1 MRELKLWYNANRKK
15 IWVAIGIIAA
25 LIAITQ
31 FFNFLVSRTNN
42 DENNKTNISNE
53 ISIKEQIKNETNVDV
68 ESTTSPITGQT
79 VSEKKL
85 KEDASIIGQFMEFC
99 NSGNTQEAYNLLS
112 ENCKNNVF
120 NTLEQ
125 FEQGYYQYVFGGETK
140 IYTILNWEGNTYR
153 VDIMEN
159 MLSTGKSNNG
169 YEKQDYITIE
179 EMDNEKKLNINSYI
193 GHREINKKTED
204 NDNGIIVE
212 VLSKEIFKEYEE
224 YKIRVKNNRNELI
237 ILDSM
242 TYADSLYLEDSKEQ
256 KYPAYTHELTDP
268 MLSLDSGTT
277 KELNIKFYNSYD
289 TNKNIQHIVFS
300 NILVLYDHGSDKIQ
314 IEANV

>member
-85 KEDASIIGQFMEFC
+85 KEDSSIIGQFMEFC

-159 MLSTGKSNNG
+159 MLATGKSNNG

-179 EMDNEKKLNINSYI
+179 ETDNEKKLNINSYI

-204 NDNGIIVE
+204 NDNDIIVE

-268 MLSLDSGTT
+268 MLSLDSGAT

-289 TNKNIQHIVFS
+289 TNKNIKHIVFS
-300 NILVLYDHGSDKIQ
+300 NILVLYDHGSDEIQ

>member
-159 MLSTGKSNNG
+159 MLATGKSNNG

-193 GHREINKKTED
+193 GHREINKTTGD
-204 NDNGIIVE
+204 NDGIIVE

-224 YKIRVKNNRNELI
+224 YKIRVTNN
-237 ILDSM
+237 LDVAIM
-242 TYADSLYLEDSKEQ
+242 LDNREYADTLYLEDSKEQ

-289 TNKNIQHIVFS
+289 TNKNITYIVFS
-300 NILVLYDHGSDKIQ
+300 EITGLPGEILGMKADV
-314 IEANV
+314 

>member
-31 FFNFLVSRTNN
+31 FLNFLSSRLNN
-42 DENNKTNISNE
+42 NENNKTNISNE
-53 ISIKEQIKNETNVDV
+53 TSIKQQIKNETNIDV

-79 VSEKKL
+79 VSEEKL

-99 NSGNTQEAYNLLS
+99 NSGNTQGAYNLLS

-179 EMDNEKKLNINSYI
+179 EIDNEKKLNINSYI
-193 GHREINKKTED
+193 GHREINKKTGN
-204 NDNGIIVE
+204 NDGIIVE
-212 VLSKEIFKEYEE
+212 VLSKEIYKEYEE
-224 YKIRVKNNRNELI
+224 YKIRVTNNLEI
-237 ILDSM
+237 AIMLDNRE
-242 TYADSLYLEDSKEQ
+242 YADTLYLEDSKGK

-268 MLSLDSGTT
+268 MLFLEPGTT

-289 TNKNIQHIVFS
+289 TNKNITYIVFS
-300 NILVLYDHGSDKIQ
+300 EINGESGEIIKM
-314 IEANV
+314 EADV

>member
-31 FFNFLVSRTNN
+31 FLNFLVSRTNN

-99 NSGNTQEAYNLLS
+99 NSGNTQGAYNLLS

-159 MLSTGKSNNG
+159 MLATGKSNNG

-179 EMDNEKKLNINSYI
+179 ETDNEKKLNINSYI

-212 VLSKEIFKEYEE
+212 VLSKEIFKDYEE
-224 YKIRVKNNRNELI
+224 YKVRVKNNRNELI

-268 MLSLDSGTT
+268 MLTVESGAT

-300 NILVLYDHGSDKIQ
+300 TILVLYDHGSDEIQ

>member
-85 KEDASIIGQFMEFC
+85 KEDSSIIGQFMEFC

-159 MLSTGKSNNG
+159 MLATGKSNNG

-179 EMDNEKKLNINSYI
+179 ETDNEKKLNINSYI

-204 NDNGIIVE
+204 NDNDIIVE

-268 MLSLDSGTT
+268 MLSLDSGAT

>member
-159 MLSTGKSNNG
+159 MLATGKSNNG

-179 EMDNEKKLNINSYI
+179 ETDNEKKLNINSYI